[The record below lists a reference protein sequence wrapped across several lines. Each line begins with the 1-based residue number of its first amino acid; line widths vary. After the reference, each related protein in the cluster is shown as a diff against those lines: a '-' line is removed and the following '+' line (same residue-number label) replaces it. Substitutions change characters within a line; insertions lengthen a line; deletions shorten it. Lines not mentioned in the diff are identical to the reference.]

1 MTRLFLQSILYSSLL
16 LIVPSA
22 DAFDFPNPFAAAVR
36 NVATTKEALS
46 SSLSSNAMAAS
57 LEEELIECFR
67 SQRLVSDSVVNE
79 LVSKLEDV
87 PSISEPAIAPE
98 VYGRWK
104 LLGTTN
110 VDTSSPIQRTAV
122 DAQKYSIYQD
132 ILAPG
137 SGNDNENLVVSQVVQ
152 FGNNAQL
159 AVDAIASTSAYPLIE
174 LEDRKGTGK
183 ILGLNILGISLVG
196 EEAKEDP
203 SRPNSRIKFVFD
215 EGNFDFGGFQI
226 PYPVPFRLPVLRDAV
241 KGWID
246 ITYMSERL
254 RISRG
259 NKGTTFVLLKEN

>member
-22 DAFDFPNPFAAAVR
+22 DAFDFPNPFAAA
-36 NVATTKEALS
+36 ATTKEA

-152 FGNNAQL
+152 FGNN
-159 AVDAIASTSAYPLIE
+159 P
-174 LEDRKGTGK
+174 
-183 ILGLNILGISLVG
+183 
-196 EEAKEDP
+196 
-203 SRPNSRIKFVFD
+203 
-215 EGNFDFGGFQI
+215 
-226 PYPVPFRLPVLRDAV
+226 
-241 KGWID
+241 
-246 ITYMSERL
+246 
-254 RISRG
+254 
-259 NKGTTFVLLKEN
+259 